1 MNRIGLLTAAVGCLC
16 AAGQAPDPPLADTR
30 LSIHTLVRE
39 DIFAGIRDGDL
50 DRLARGERSINV
62 LLEKRPADR
71 PPLLAWKAGALLCRS
86 VLALE
91 ADRPAEFAER
101 YARVLDL
108 LAEARR
114 LGPDDPGV
122 AAVTAGMYAVLADR
136 LPEKQRGPAW
146 SAAYDAYRALWK
158 RQSRD
163 IEKLPPHLR
172 GELLGG
178 LAQSAQRTGHTKE
191 RDQYLDRLLAV
202 APDSEYA
209 RVAKAWKADPK
220 AASEARLTCLSCH
233 ADGRLAARRAALG
246 DK

>member
-1 MNRIGLLTAAVGCLC
+1 MNRVGLLLAAVGCVC
-16 AAGQAPDPPLADTR
+16 AAGQSPDPPLADTR

-39 DIFAGIRDGDL
+39 DIFAGIRDGDM
-50 DRLARGERSINV
+50 DRLARGERSIDV

-71 PPLLAWKAGALLCRS
+71 PGLLAWKAGALLYRS

-91 ADRPAEFAER
+91 AKRPEEFAEK

-108 LAEARR
+108 LAEAKK

-136 LPEKQRGPAW
+136 LPETPRGRAW
-146 SAAYDAYRALWK
+146 SAAYDAYQALWK
-158 RQSRD
+158 RQARD
-163 IEKLPPHLR
+163 VEKLPPHMR

-191 RDQYLDRLLAV
+191 RDEYLDKLLAV

-209 RVAKAWKADPK
+209 RVAKNWKADPK
-220 AASEARLTCLSCH
+220 AASETRMTCLSCH
-233 ADGRLAARRAALG
+233 AAGRLAPSRAALG
-246 DK
+246 DE